1 MDTLNKK
8 TSLFKLSYGCR
19 VLFIIT
25 LLLSIFEIFLR
36 TYMPT
41 FIQKIIDLLNS
52 EDLSSNKSMIEIEVQ
67 KNILILISF
76 GLLIGISTI
85 TGSYLNVIARYR
97 YAKNLRYALFT
108 KVQNFSFQDIDKYPT
123 GVIVNYLNTDVDN
136 IAKVFRIFSVPLIKM
151 PVMFLSALIFALNQ
165 SIELSI
171 IFSVSLPILFIFFII
186 MWKYGMPIFYR
197 TFKKSD
203 EYNNKLQENL
213 HSIKVIKSYVTEL
226 KEQKKH
232 DSINNEM
239 GEISI
244 KGEKIFTWYH
254 IVTMNT
260 IFMSLITLVLIG
272 VNQVLENKITPGT
285 IVSFSTYIWMITGS
299 FMAILNITSELF
311 RSIPSMK
318 RYKQIINYQSSI
330 QEIQN
335 PIIKSLDGDIE
346 FKNVS
351 LKYENAQE
359 ETLKYIDL
367 TIPKGSSLG
376 IVGKTSSGKT
386 SLLNLITRF
395 YEVSNGEVLIDNIN
409 VKEYSLTSLRS
420 QISGVFQNSGLFT
433 GSIRENMLIGNP
445 NASDEEIINVLK
457 QASIWE
463 FVNNQPEKL
472 DYVITQSGNNLSG
485 GQKQR
490 FYIARALLKKAKIL
504 ILDDATSAID
514 AKTEQE
520 IKLNLNN
527 IKEVT
532 KIIVAQK
539 ISSVLNCDQ
548 ILVIDEGKISDIG
561 THSELMLKNK
571 YYREMYEI
579 QNSLGSLNE
588 V

>member
-1 MDTLNKK
+1 M
-8 TSLFKLSYGCR
+8 
-19 VLFIIT
+19 
-25 LLLSIFEIFLR
+25 
-36 TYMPT
+36 
-41 FIQKIIDLLNS
+41 
-52 EDLSSNKSMIEIEVQ
+52 
-67 KNILILISF
+67 
-76 GLLIGISTI
+76 
-85 TGSYLNVIARYR
+85 
-97 YAKNLRYALFT
+97 
-108 KVQNFSFQDIDKYPT
+108 
-123 GVIVNYLNTDVDN
+123 
-136 IAKVFRIFSVPLIKM
+136 
-151 PVMFLSALIFALNQ
+151 
-165 SIELSI
+165 
-171 IFSVSLPILFIFFII
+171 
-186 MWKYGMPIFYR
+186 
-197 TFKKSD
+197 
-203 EYNNKLQENL
+203 
-213 HSIKVIKSYVTEL
+213 
-226 KEQKKH
+226 
-232 DSINNEM
+232 
-239 GEISI
+239 
-244 KGEKIFTWYH
+244 
-254 IVTMNT
+254 
-260 IFMSLITLVLIG
+260 
-272 VNQVLENKITPGT
+272 
-285 IVSFSTYIWMITGS
+285 
-299 FMAILNITSELF
+299 
-311 RSIPSMK
+311 
-318 RYKQIINYQSSI
+318 
-330 QEIQN
+330 
-335 PIIKSLDGDIE
+335 
-346 FKNVS
+346 
-351 LKYENAQE
+351 
-359 ETLKYIDL
+359 KYIDL

-514 AKTEQE
+514 TKTEQE

-579 QNSLGSLNE
+579 QNSLGSLMRYRRDIYSLKTSKISNKDRFSTFSKIINLLWKDYKYKLLFSVFLIIISTGGMLYNQVFIGKIIVDNFLSDYKNKPFDYENFYLVVTLSALWFFITVLAGFFWKRILIKVTIKTLTKLRTNLYIHIQSLPIAFFDNNKKGDLMSRFTSDIETLRDFISNSLPRIMDTIITLSVSVVVMFILNWLLSLIMIIMMVVILLFSYFIGQQSKKAFVLRQKNNGILSGFTEEAISSIKTIKIFTQEKNMINKYQKLSNE
-588 V
+588 LYKNELKARGLRFTFSFFNMNGWNRLFNSYCFWCYFNYPR

>member
-1 MDTLNKK
+1 
-8 TSLFKLSYGCR
+8 
-19 VLFIIT
+19 
-25 LLLSIFEIFLR
+25 
-36 TYMPT
+36 
-41 FIQKIIDLLNS
+41 
-52 EDLSSNKSMIEIEVQ
+52 
-67 KNILILISF
+67 
-76 GLLIGISTI
+76 
-85 TGSYLNVIARYR
+85 
-97 YAKNLRYALFT
+97 
-108 KVQNFSFQDIDKYPT
+108 
-123 GVIVNYLNTDVDN
+123 
-136 IAKVFRIFSVPLIKM
+136 
-151 PVMFLSALIFALNQ
+151 
-165 SIELSI
+165 
-171 IFSVSLPILFIFFII
+171 
-186 MWKYGMPIFYR
+186 
-197 TFKKSD
+197 
-203 EYNNKLQENL
+203 
-213 HSIKVIKSYVTEL
+213 
-226 KEQKKH
+226 
-232 DSINNEM
+232 
-239 GEISI
+239 
-244 KGEKIFTWYH
+244 
-254 IVTMNT
+254 
-260 IFMSLITLVLIG
+260 
-272 VNQVLENKITPGT
+272 
-285 IVSFSTYIWMITGS
+285 
-299 FMAILNITSELF
+299 
-311 RSIPSMK
+311 MK

-514 AKTEQE
+514 TKTEQE